1 MEQSNQKKVST
12 PINIPLKFIITPC
25 PFPYT
30 NSTLSQTGATYLL
43 RATVALNSISN
54 MRKEEVLQYRT
65 TTFLFH
71 IF

>member
-1 MEQSNQKKVST
+1 MEQPNQKKGKHTNQYPTKIHHNS
-12 PINIPLKFIITPC
+12 LS
-25 PFPYT
+25 FPYT

>member
-1 MEQSNQKKVST
+1 MEQSNQKKG
-12 PINIPLKFIITPC
+12 INIPLKFIITPC

-43 RATVALNSISN
+43 RATVALNNISN